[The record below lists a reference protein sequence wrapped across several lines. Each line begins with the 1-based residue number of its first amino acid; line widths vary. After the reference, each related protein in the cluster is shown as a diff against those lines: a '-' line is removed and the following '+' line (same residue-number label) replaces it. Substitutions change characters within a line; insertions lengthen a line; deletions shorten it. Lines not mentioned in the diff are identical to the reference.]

1 MPKMS
6 EEKKKTWIAITGS
19 IASGKSSVMK
29 YLKEKG
35 YHVVDCDAINFD
47 LQRKKATGYQKIVDA
62 FGTDILDMDQN
73 LDRKKLAHIIF
84 SDASAKKT
92 LEEIMHPLIFKELEK
107 IRENSDEDVYVEV
120 PLLFELGWE
129 NAFDESW
136 LIVSPSSQLMER
148 CVQFRNMNQKEV
160 ESRLASQMDVE
171 EKKKRA
177 DVIINNTA
185 TLFDLYQQIDALLE
199 RRKS

>member
-47 LQRKKATGYQKIVDA
+47 LQRKKAAGYQKIVDA

-73 LDRKKLAHIIF
+73 LEIGRAH
-84 SDASAKKT
+84 
-92 LEEIMHPLIFKELEK
+92 
-107 IRENSDEDVYVEV
+107 V
-120 PLLFELGWE
+120 
-129 NAFDESW
+129 
-136 LIVSPSSQLMER
+136 
-148 CVQFRNMNQKEV
+148 
-160 ESRLASQMDVE
+160 
-171 EKKKRA
+171 
-177 DVIINNTA
+177 
-185 TLFDLYQQIDALLE
+185 
-199 RRKS
+199 